1 MQSLP
6 KHGSCFVCGSD
17 AASGMG
23 VVWYALDDNSIFA
36 EVTLNDAQQGPPGF
50 AHGGASAALLDEAM
64 GAAVWLAG
72 YRVASVNLNISY
84 RSPVPL
90 GQPFKVTAQ
99 VNERNE
105 KKVTAVGEIHL
116 ADGTLAVSGEG
127 IFVQAPQL
135 FNGLG
140 AEASQTSRKEPMR
153 VRETEK

>member
-1 MQSLP
+1 
-6 KHGSCFVCGSD
+6 
-17 AASGMG
+17 
-23 VVWYALDDNSIFA
+23 
-36 EVTLNDAQQGPPGF
+36 
-50 AHGGASAALLDEAM
+50 LLDEAM

-84 RSPVPL
+84 RKPVPL

-99 VNERNE
+99 VNERNG
-105 KKVTAVGEIHL
+105 KKVTAVGEIRL

-140 AEASQTSRKEPMR
+140 AGSSPADEAMEIRG
-153 VRETEK
+153 TEK

>member
-6 KHGSCFVCGSD
+6 KHGSCFVCGSLN
-17 AASGMG
+17 SPGMG
-23 VVWYALDDNSIFA
+23 VTWYVDDEGMIFA

-84 RSPVPL
+84 RKPVPL

-99 VNERNE
+99 VNERNG
-105 KKVTAVGEIHL
+105 KKVTAVGEIRL

-140 AEASQTSRKEPMR
+140 AGSSPADEAMEIRG
-153 VRETEK
+153 TEK

>member
-1 MQSLP
+1 MQPLP

-17 AASGMG
+17 DSPGMG
-23 VVWYALDDNSIFA
+23 VVWYALDDKSIFA

-84 RSPVPL
+84 HKPVPL
-90 GQPFKVTAQ
+90 GSPFTVTARVKEQ
-99 VNERNE
+99 GS
-105 KKVTAVGEIHL
+105 KKVTGMGEIRL

-135 FNGLG
+135 FNGLE
-140 AEASQTSRKEPMR
+140 AEAGQVSED
-153 VRETEK
+153 EL

>member
-1 MQSLP
+1 MQPLP

-17 AASGMG
+17 DSPGMG
-23 VVWYALDDNSIFA
+23 VVWYAMEDNSIFA
-36 EVTLNDAQQGPPGF
+36 EVTLNDAQQGPPGL

-64 GAAVWLAG
+64 GAAIWLAG
-72 YRVASVNLNISY
+72 YRVVSVNLNISY
-84 RSPVPL
+84 RKPMPL

-99 VNERNE
+99 VNEQNE

-140 AEASQTSRKEPMR
+140 ADTAKKTKKDEE
-153 VRETEK
+153 

>member
-6 KHGSCFVCGSD
+6 KHGSCFVCGSPN
-17 AASGMG
+17 SPGMG

-36 EVTLNDAQQGPPGF
+36 EVTLNDAQQGPPGL

-84 RSPVPL
+84 RKPVPL

-99 VNERNE
+99 VNERNG
-105 KKVTAVGEIHL
+105 KKVTAVGEIRL

-140 AEASQTSRKEPMR
+140 AGSRSADEAVEI
-153 VRETEK
+153 RETEK

>member
-1 MQSLP
+1 MQPLP

-17 AASGMG
+17 DSPGMG
-23 VVWYALDDNSIFA
+23 VVWYALDDKSIFA
-36 EVTLNDAQQGPPGF
+36 EVTLNDAQQGPPGL

-84 RSPVPL
+84 RKSLPL
-90 GQPFKVTAQ
+90 GQPFKVTAR
-99 VNERNE
+99 VKERNG
-105 KKVTAVGEIHL
+105 KKVTAVGEIRL

-140 AEASQTSRKEPMR
+140 SGAGQVSEVEL
-153 VRETEK
+153 

>member
-17 AASGMG
+17 DSPAMG

-84 RSPVPL
+84 RKSLPL
-90 GQPFKVTAQ
+90 GQPFKVTAR
-99 VNERNE
+99 VKERNG
-105 KKVTAVGEIHL
+105 KKVTAVGEIRL

-140 AEASQTSRKEPMR
+140 SGAGQVSEVEL
-153 VRETEK
+153 

>member
-1 MQSLP
+1 MIMQPLP

-17 AASGMG
+17 DSPGMG
-23 VVWYALDDNSIFA
+23 VVWYAMEDNSIFA
-36 EVTLNDAQQGPPGF
+36 EVTLNDAQQGPPGL

-84 RSPVPL
+84 RKSLPL
-90 GQPFKVTAQ
+90 GQPFKVTAR
-99 VNERNE
+99 VKERNG
-105 KKVTAVGEIHL
+105 KKVTAVGEIRL

-140 AEASQTSRKEPMR
+140 SGAGQVSEVEL
-153 VRETEK
+153 

>member
-17 AASGMG
+17 DSPGMG
-23 VVWYALDDNSIFA
+23 VVWYAMEDNSIFA

-84 RSPVPL
+84 RKSLPL
-90 GQPFKVTAQ
+90 GQPFKVTAR
-99 VNERNE
+99 VKERNG
-105 KKVTAVGEIHL
+105 KKVTAVGEIRL

-140 AEASQTSRKEPMR
+140 SGAGQVSEVEL
-153 VRETEK
+153 

>member
-6 KHGSCFVCGSD
+6 KHGSCFVCGSGD
-17 AASGMG
+17 APGIG
-23 VVWYALDDNSIFA
+23 VIWYALDDNSIFA

-84 RSPVPL
+84 RKPVPL

-99 VNERNE
+99 VNERNGR
-105 KKVTAVGEIHL
+105 KVTAVGEIRL

-127 IFVQAPQL
+127 IFVEAPQL
-135 FNGLG
+135 FNDLG
-140 AEASQTSRKEPMR
+140 AGSRSADEAMET
-153 VRETEK
+153 RETEK

>member
-1 MQSLP
+1 
-6 KHGSCFVCGSD
+6 
-17 AASGMG
+17 MG
-23 VVWYALDDNSIFA
+23 VVWYALDDKSIFA
-36 EVTLNDAQQGPPGF
+36 EVTLNDAQQGPPGL

-84 RSPVPL
+84 RKSLPL
-90 GQPFKVTAQ
+90 GQPFKVTAR
-99 VNERNE
+99 VKERNG
-105 KKVTAVGEIHL
+105 KKVTAVGEIRL

-140 AEASQTSRKEPMR
+140 SGAGQVSEVEL
-153 VRETEK
+153 

>member
-17 AASGMG
+17 TTPGMG
-23 VVWYALDDNSIFA
+23 VVWFTMEDNSIFA

-84 RSPVPL
+84 RKPVPL

-99 VNERNE
+99 VNERNG
-105 KKVTAVGEIHL
+105 KKVTAVGEIRL

-140 AEASQTSRKEPMR
+140 AGSSPADEAMEIRG
-153 VRETEK
+153 TEK

>member
-6 KHGSCFVCGSD
+6 KHGSCFVCGSPN
-17 AASGMG
+17 SPGMG

-36 EVTLNDAQQGPPGF
+36 EVTLNDAQQGPPGL

-84 RSPVPL
+84 RKPVPL
-90 GQPFKVTAQ
+90 GQSFKVTAQ
-99 VNERNE
+99 VNERNG
-105 KKVTAVGEIHL
+105 KKVTEVGEIRL

-127 IFVQAPQL
+127 IFVEAPQL
-135 FNGLG
+135 FTGLG
-140 AEASQTSRKEPMR
+140 AGSRFTDEPMEI
-153 VRETEK
+153 RETEK